1 MTTMKESLGLNQN
14 TAQNERLSTM
24 ITIKD
29 DYLSGRLN
37 LLEARALLK
46 DKIGTCTPDEFAY
59 GEQQLKGSY
68 TDEEI
73 THRMDELLELFD
85 GILVRSDNQYPV
97 NHPLWVYA
105 AEIKAAEALAD
116 TIEAQYNEPHFIKN
130 PWLAL
135 YDQLNTWRN
144 HLSRKQNQLYPVL
157 ERYGFD
163 RPTKIMWT
171 FDDKVREAI
180 RNSYDLLTRVDAAKP
195 ETEQAFLA
203 VIPDVLDAFR
213 DLLGKEQEV
222 LLPTAYKLIN
232 DEDFV
237 TMSRGDHEIGF
248 ALIDT
253 PPFYV
258 GTAGAGAPG
267 ADGSGL
273 AGAVSSTT
281 ANPANSAT
289 APTSADDNGI
299 SGDFLKDLAALI
311 GKYVPTAA
319 PAPSAIDPTTELDVA
334 TGKLSLERINLLFK
348 HMPVDLSYVDEN
360 ELVKFYSDTK
370 HRIFPRSANVIGRE
384 VKNCHPAK
392 SVHLVEEI
400 IQKFRSGEQDKA
412 EFWINKPEAFIYIL
426 YTAVRDEAGNFK
438 GVLEMMQDCTRIR
451 SLEGSRT
458 LLTWDDEVHGGAGAA
473 ESAPEASSETEA
485 PAAPA
490 MPVTQT
496 ETEITEPP
504 ITAKTLLFDLFDK
517 IPGLKQHMKHINP
530 MFAMLNTPF
539 AAMMAKKA
547 TIEMASQR
555 TGMPMEDIIKGIRD
569 YQATL
574 KK

>member
-1 MTTMKESLGLNQN
+1 MTTMKESLGLNQQN
-14 TAQNERLSTM
+14 AESIKQNERLTTM

-29 DYLSGRLN
+29 DYLAGRLT
-37 LLEARALLK
+37 LAEARALLK

-73 THRMDELLELFD
+73 THRMDELLELFE

-105 AEIKAAEALAD
+105 QEIKAAEELANAM
-116 TIEAQYNEPHFIKN
+116 EAQLNEPHFIKN

-135 YDQLNTWRN
+135 YDKLNTWRN

-171 FDDKVREAI
+171 FDDKVRDAI
-180 RNSYDLLTRVDAAKP
+180 RTSFELLTKVNVDNP
-195 ETEQAFLA
+195 ESEKTFLA
-203 VIPDVLDAFR
+203 ILPDTLDAFR

-222 LLPTAYKLIN
+222 LLPTAYKLIR
-232 DEDFV
+232 DEDFIA
-237 TMSRGDHEIGF
+237 MSKSDHEIGF

-253 PPFYV
+253 PPFYEGSSV
-258 GTAGAGAPG
+258 TNTASTAGA
-267 ADGSGL
+267 DS
-273 AGAVSSTT
+273 
-281 ANPANSAT
+281 NSPLVAT
-289 APTSADDNGI
+289 APTPNASTSDNNI

-311 GKYVPTAA
+311 GKYIPAEQQA
-319 PAPSAIDPTTELDVA
+319 PAAIDPNTELDVA

-400 IQKFRSGEQDKA
+400 IEKFRSGEQDKA

-426 YTAVRDEAGNFK
+426 YTAVRDDNGNFK

-451 SLEGSRT
+451 SLKGSRT
-458 LLTWDDEVHGGAGAA
+458 LLTWDDEVHSDKNTPDTA
-473 ESAPEASSETEA
+473 EATTMQTFASADAKEATNNKQIIE
-485 PAAPA
+485 
-490 MPVTQT
+490 QT
-496 ETEITEPP
+496 ITED
-504 ITAKTLLFDLFDK
+504 TRLFDLFNA
-517 IPGLKQHMKHINP
+517 IPGLKQHMKNINP

-539 AAMMAKKA
+539 AAVMAKKA
-547 TIEMASQR
+547 TIAMAAQR
-555 TGMPMEDIIKGIRD
+555 TNMSAKEIIKGIQD
-569 YQATL
+569 FIATL

>member
-1 MTTMKESLGLNQN
+1 MTTMKESLGLNQQN
-14 TAQNERLSTM
+14 AESIKQNERLTTM

-29 DYLSGRLN
+29 DYLAGRLT
-37 LLEARALLK
+37 LAEARALLK

-73 THRMDELLELFD
+73 THRMDELLELFE

-105 AEIKAAEALAD
+105 QEIKAAEELANAM
-116 TIEAQYNEPHFIKN
+116 EAQLNEPHFIKN

-135 YDQLNTWRN
+135 YDKLNTWRN

-171 FDDKVREAI
+171 FDDKVRDAI
-180 RNSYDLLTRVDAAKP
+180 RTSFELLTKVNVDNP
-195 ETEQAFLA
+195 ESEKTFLA
-203 VIPDVLDAFR
+203 ILPDTLDAFR

-222 LLPTAYKLIN
+222 LLPTAYKLIR
-232 DEDFV
+232 DEDFIA
-237 TMSRGDHEIGF
+237 MSKSDHEIGF

-253 PPFYV
+253 PPFYEGSLV
-258 GTAGAGAPG
+258 TNTASTAGA
-267 ADGSGL
+267 DS
-273 AGAVSSTT
+273 
-281 ANPANSAT
+281 NSPLVAT
-289 APTSADDNGI
+289 APTPNASTNDNNI

-311 GKYVPTAA
+311 GKYVPAEQQA
-319 PAPSAIDPTTELDVA
+319 PAAIDPNTELDVA

-400 IQKFRSGEQDKA
+400 IEKFRSGEQDKA

-426 YTAVRDEAGNFK
+426 YTAVRDDNGNFK

-451 SLEGSRT
+451 SLKGSRT
-458 LLTWDDEVHGGAGAA
+458 LLTWDDEVHSDKNTPDTA
-473 ESAPEASSETEA
+473 EATTIQTFASADAKEATNNKQIIE
-485 PAAPA
+485 
-490 MPVTQT
+490 QT
-496 ETEITEPP
+496 ITED
-504 ITAKTLLFDLFDK
+504 TRLFDLFNA
-517 IPGLKQHMKHINP
+517 IPGLKQHMKNINP

-539 AAMMAKKA
+539 AAVMAKKA
-547 TIEMASQR
+547 TIAMAAQR
-555 TGMPMEDIIKGIRD
+555 TNMSAKEIIKGIQD
-569 YQATL
+569 FIATL

>member
-1 MTTMKESLGLNQN
+1 MTTMKESLGLNQQN
-14 TAQNERLSTM
+14 AESIKQNERLTTM

-29 DYLSGRLN
+29 DYLAGRLT
-37 LLEARALLK
+37 LAEARALLK

-59 GEQQLKGSY
+59 GEQQLKGTY

-73 THRMDELLELFD
+73 THRMDELLELFE

-105 AEIKAAEALAD
+105 QEIKAAEELANAM
-116 TIEAQYNEPHFIKN
+116 EAQLNEPHFIKN

-135 YDQLNTWRN
+135 YDKLNTWRN

-171 FDDKVREAI
+171 FDDKVRDAI
-180 RNSYDLLTRVDAAKP
+180 RTSFELLTKVNVDNP
-195 ETEQAFLA
+195 ESEKTFLA
-203 VIPDVLDAFR
+203 ILPNTLDAFR

-222 LLPTAYKLIN
+222 LLPTAYKLIR
-232 DEDFV
+232 DEDFIA
-237 TMSRGDHEIGF
+237 MSKSDHEIGF

-253 PPFYV
+253 PPFYEGSSV
-258 GTAGAGAPG
+258 TNTASTAGA
-267 ADGSGL
+267 DS
-273 AGAVSSTT
+273 
-281 ANPANSAT
+281 NSPLVAT
-289 APTSADDNGI
+289 APTPNASTSDNNI

-311 GKYVPTAA
+311 GKYVPAEQQA
-319 PAPSAIDPTTELDVA
+319 PATINPNTELDVA

-400 IQKFRSGEQDKA
+400 IEKFRSGEQDKA

-426 YTAVRDEAGNFK
+426 YTAVRDDNGNFK

-451 SLEGSRT
+451 SLKGSRT
-458 LLTWDDEVHGGAGAA
+458 LLTWDDEVHSDQNTPDTAEAA
-473 ESAPEASSETEA
+473 TMQTFASADAKEATNNKQIIE
-485 PAAPA
+485 
-490 MPVTQT
+490 QT
-496 ETEITEPP
+496 ITED
-504 ITAKTLLFDLFDK
+504 TRLFDLFNA
-517 IPGLKQHMKHINP
+517 IPGLKQHMKNINP

-539 AAMMAKKA
+539 AAVMAKKA
-547 TIEMASQR
+547 TIAMAAQR
-555 TGMPMEDIIKGIRD
+555 TNMSAKEIIKGIQD
-569 YQATL
+569 FIATL